1 MDQELKYQELLMK
14 YKVEF
19 GLMSEEELENWKKT

>member
-1 MDQELKYQELLMK
+1 MK

-19 GLMSEEELENWKKT
+19 GMMSEEELENWKKTQKKKNQWKYT